1 MDFPDI
7 RCASPFQLLPSLI
20 LAAFGST
27 LHAATVNQL
36 FTMFKRIGNIIKGIF
51 LRLIG
56 KAERANPEALL
67 EVEKE
72 NLRKQITEF
81 NKALAAHAALVED
94 LKSRAKKLDE
104 REDELRAKTVANLK
118 AGNRAAAGQ
127 LALKLK
133 EVGKSHDEVAK
144 QFEESEKRYK
154 ELIRARDVSVK
165 EAKSK
170 IESLSRGINDMKVQK
185 ATAELNEMAAGMV
198 TEIGGAGDTL
208 SRLEDMVEEE
218 RTKAAGRARVARDS
232 MDMGEIQLQESEQ
245 SALAEMALADF
256 AAAEGIELAGDEEGV
271 SEGGGKEENA
281 QGTMGPSVSE

>member
-1 MDFPDI
+1 
-7 RCASPFQLLPSLI
+7 
-20 LAAFGST
+20 
-27 LHAATVNQL
+27 
-36 FTMFKRIGNIIKGIF
+36 MFKRIGNIIKGIF

>member
-1 MDFPDI
+1 
-7 RCASPFQLLPSLI
+7 
-20 LAAFGST
+20 
-27 LHAATVNQL
+27 
-36 FTMFKRIGNIIKGIF
+36 MFKRIGNIIKGIF

-94 LKSRAKKLDE
+94 LKSRAKKLDD
-104 REDELRAKTVANLK
+104 REDELRAKTTANLK

-144 QFEESEKRYK
+144 QFEESEQRYK

-170 IESLSRGINDMKVQK
+170 IENLSRGINDMKVQK

-208 SRLEDMVEEE
+208 NRLEEMVEEE

-232 MDMGEIQLQESEQ
+232 MDMGEVELQESEQ
-245 SALAEMALADF
+245 SALAEMALANF

-271 SEGGGKEENA
+271 SEGGEEEENA